1 MNRERRKIMKKV
13 FGLLLVSLILVT
25 LVLGGCSSGKTTSSE
40 SKELAIGGI
49 FALSGPASEAFSRM
63 YDGAKTVVSWLNDNG
78 GVTINGQKYN
88 IKLYA
93 EDMMMTPDGMTAAVK
108 KLVFDNKVKYIV
120 SACPVPPLDMIGRD
134 IADANK
140 VVWMKID
147 GLGVNAEY
155 TAEKPYT
162 FGIMTS
168 RSTYGIVLK
177 TFKNLYPAVK
187 TFTVMAPEDAS
198 MVEDAQHLA
207 DAAKAAGFTQK
218 DTVSYPMGTADFYP
232 MWTKILSNQPDCIA
246 ASAGIPE
253 WTGSFVKQGRELGF
267 KGPFCFPMLGCD
279 PVVMSGIAGTP
290 YATDILAASYSF
302 ASPDMT
308 PKVKEIGQLMKAKAG
323 VDLNYDN
330 YGAFQAIWALVQ
342 GIQKAQSLD
351 STVLKDTFNTMTNI
365 ETPTGTGWW
374 SGQQTY
380 GIKHILLQK
389 TPMVTIMN
397 GVVKHK
403 EWFSPESP

>member
-1 MNRERRKIMKKV
+1 MKKV
-13 FGLLLVSLILVT
+13 IWILLVTLVIGS
-25 LVLGGCSSGKTTSSE
+25 LVLGGCSSGNTTKSNQTQVAAKDLE
-40 SKELAIGGI
+40 IGGI

-63 YDGAKTVVSWLNDNG
+63 YDGAKIVVSWINDNG
-78 GVTINGQKYN
+78 GITINGQKYN
-88 IKLYA
+88 IKLDA
-93 EDMMMTPDGMTAAVK
+93 EDMKMTPDGMTAAVK

-140 VVWMKID
+140 VIWMKID
-147 GLGVNAEY
+147 GLGVDAEY
-155 TAEKPYT
+155 TAQKPYT

-177 TFKNLYPAVK
+177 KFKELYPNVK

-198 MVEDAQHLA
+198 MVEDAKHLA
-207 DAAKAAGFTQK
+207 DAAIAAGFVQK

-253 WTGSFVKQGRELGF
+253 WTGSFVKQGRELGY

-279 PVVMSGIAGTP
+279 PVTMSGVAGSQ
-290 YATDILAASYSF
+290 YSTDILAASYSF

-308 PKVKEIGQLMKAKAG
+308 PKVKEIGQIMKAKAG

-342 GIQKAQSLD
+342 GIQNAQSLD
-351 STVLKDTFNTMTNI
+351 PTVLKDKFDTMTNI
-365 ETPTGTGWW
+365 DTPTGTGWW